1 MTFFSWSMLF
11 LSDGVGTSGCWRS
24 RILPFA
30 GRRFVDVPLFK
41 NNSNDINRLLVDG
54 QVDNNG

>member
-1 MTFFSWSMLF
+1 MLF
-11 LSDGVGTSGCWRS
+11 LSETIDTSECWRS

-30 GRRFVDVPLFK
+30 VRRFVDVPLFK
-41 NNSNDINRLLVDG
+41 NNSNDINRLLVDE